1 MEKGCQCHN
10 EAEIMYN
17 MYKKLGT
24 LEDMD
29 IETRVCCRS
38 EQARMVVSGSSLTL
52 YYSDGSISTYTEE

>member
-1 MEKGCQCHN
+1 
-10 EAEIMYN
+10 

-24 LEDMD
+24 LSDTD

-38 EQARMVVSGSSLTL
+38 EQARMVVLGSTLTL